1 MSLDVYLQFEV
12 DTGGPQLRTFTIF
25 EASYTHNCNVMA
37 EAAGLYTYVW
47 RPDECEDVSVAG
59 DLIEHLRRGIR
70 LMENDPDRFIAMN
83 PSNGYG
89 SYETF
94 LPWLRRYLEACIE
107 NPKATIYASR

>member
-12 DTGGPQLRTFTIF
+12 DTGGPELRTFTIF
-25 EASYTHNCNVMA
+25 EASYTHNCNLMA

-47 RPDECEDVSVAG
+47 RPDECEDVWVAG
-59 DLIEHLRRGIR
+59 DLIEPLRHGIR
-70 LMENDPDRFIAMN
+70 LMEDEPDRFIALN

-89 SYETF
+89 SYDTF